1 MWVVRVLVLN
11 AGSSSLKGSLLEA
24 AGSTTIARVGQD
36 LGSDAT
42 LAANVDQAARRVVD
56 QLSRAGRPQAVGH
69 RVVHG
74 GTRFREPV
82 QVDDGVL
89 AGIEELREFAPL
101 HNPIAARVIRTAQAL
116 LPGLPQ
122 VAVFDTAF
130 HASLAPAEYRYPV
143 PTGWFADWRIRRFG
157 FHGISVAWS
166 VSRAAELLARPAA
179 GLRLVVAHLG
189 NGCSV
194 TAVAGGRSV
203 STSMGLTPLEG
214 VMMGTRAGSIDPG
227 ILLYL
232 LRTGRLDAAG
242 LEQALDHRSGLLGVA
257 GSADVRELEA
267 RASAGDGD
275 ARLALDLFVART
287 AAGIAAAAS
296 ALPRLD
302 ALVFTGGIGEH
313 AARLRQAIVARLGVL
328 GIPEIEAAP
337 ATVDCL
343 LTGPQAPVAVLRVEA
358 REDAMI
364 AREVER
370 LVHPV

>member
-1 MWVVRVLVLN
+1 MRVLVLN
-11 AGSSSLKGSLLEA
+11 AGSSSLKGSVLEA
-24 AGSTTIARVGQD
+24 AGSTTIARAGQD

-42 LAANVDQAARRVVD
+42 LAANIDQAVRRVVD
-56 QLSRAGRPQAVGH
+56 QLVQSARPQAVGH

-82 QVDDGVL
+82 VVDDGVL
-89 AGIEELREFAPL
+89 AGIEALREFAPL
-101 HNPIAARVIRTAQAL
+101 HNPIAARVIRTAQTL

-130 HASLAPAEYRYPV
+130 HAGLAPAAYRYPV
-143 PTGWFADWRIRRFG
+143 PPEWFEDWQIRRFG

-166 VSRAAELLARPAA
+166 VSRAAALLERPATA
-179 GLRLVVAHLG
+179 MHLVVAHLG

-194 TAVAGGRSV
+194 TAVAGGLSV

-214 VMMGTRAGSIDPG
+214 LMMGTRAGSIDPG
-227 ILLYL
+227 ILLFL

-242 LEQALDHRSGLLGVA
+242 LEQALDHRSGLFGVA

-267 RASAGDGD
+267 RAAAGDGD
-275 ARLALDLFVART
+275 ARLALDLFAVRA

-296 ALPRLD
+296 ALPQLD

-328 GIPEIEAAP
+328 GVPQIEAAP
-337 ATVDCL
+337 VTADCL
-343 LTGPQAPVAVLRVEA
+343 LTGAWAPVKVLRVEA

-364 AREVER
+364 AREAER
-370 LVHPV
+370 LLHPV